1 MLKRTVHLTI
11 NSKGFTLMEVLIV
24 IGILAVLAAVAIPRF
39 LELYGT
45 GETESADMEY
55 VIVKKAVV
63 IYMQENDGI
72 AVEKDDIQLGPGE
85 DSEPYNDY
93 FQTSTAYRYT
103 INSEGTIT
111 QGSIVE

>member
-1 MLKRTVHLTI
+1 MPQAKIHFMH

-55 VIVKKAVV
+55 IIVKKAVV
-63 IYMQENDGI
+63 IYMQENNGVAI
-72 AVEKDDIQLGPGE
+72 EKDDVQLGPGE
-85 DSEPYNDY
+85 DSAPYNKY
-93 FQTSTAYRYT
+93 FQTSTAYEYT
-103 INSEGTIT
+103 INSDGTVT
-111 QGSIVE
+111 RGNRVD